1 MKSSLGKLGK
11 SLGKTVLQNT
21 AEGKTLFSIRENGV
35 AYKTDSMNSYAL
47 YRELP
52 KNVSIQDKIQFA
64 NSFAN
69 VFKIKIKLHNT

>member
-11 SLGKTVLQNT
+11 SLAKTVLQNT

-35 AYKTDSMNSYAL
+35 AYKTESMNSYAL

-64 NSFAN
+64 NSFCQRVHDKNKAA
-69 VFKIKIKLHNT
+69 